1 MRNLAFFCI
10 VLIVASSGC
19 GVSLF
24 VKPEEQAVVDEQIFP
39 DWLSLFGEQDVRAAS
54 TKLERRIVVFN
65 RTWDKSTKKWDL
77 KICAE
82 PPAEAMQALN
92 SLSKLEATLEQKK
105 GENLSD
111 SLGGK
116 GDFGL
121 TTAVQA
127 AFRRTQGLQF
137 YRDGAYQ
144 WCQAYMN
151 GFITAPEFVAK
162 LGALEKD
169 AKELI
174 KKEISQPGFYVGTLP
189 QIQIEQLKQL
199 KQALQ

>member
-1 MRNLAFFCI
+1 MRSLALFCI

-39 DWLSLFGEQDVRAAS
+39 DWLSLFGKQDVRAAS
-54 TKLERRIVVFN
+54 TKLERRIVVFS
-65 RTWDKSTKKWDL
+65 RTWEDNKWKL
-77 KICAE
+77 KVCTE

-92 SLSKLEATLEQKK
+92 SVNKLEATLAQKYGK
-105 GENLSD
+105 DMSDTLS
-111 SLGGK
+111 GK

-144 WCQAYMN
+144 WCQAYLN
-151 GFITAPEFVAK
+151 GLVTKENFLKK
-162 LGALEKD
+162 LDALEKN
-169 AKELI
+169 ATALI
-174 KKEISQPGFYVGTLP
+174 KEEIKQPGFYVGTFP
-189 QIQIEQLKQL
+189 QIQVEQLKQL
-199 KQALQ
+199 HQALQ